1 MAHNSRSAN
10 DDICNGIQIS
20 YMKNLNRV
28 QLSGLR
34 AVEAVARLGSLA
46 SAAEE
51 LGVTPGAI
59 SQQLRKTEDQLG
71 VALFDRRA
79 KGLVLTA
86 SGEVV
91 APRLTLGMGELSAA
105 LDSVLARTD
114 GPLVVSVAPV
124 LAAKWLVWRLA
135 DFGETHPEI
144 RIRVDATA
152 ATVDPNATDVD
163 VCIRFGEGQ
172 WRDVVARKLSDQHV
186 FPVCRP
192 AMLERLRTP
201 ADLTRVPVIR
211 DRGTRIDW
219 NLWLAPNG
227 LADAPLIEGP
237 VYSDASLCLDAAIAG
252 QGVFLAWETLAFDA
266 LQAGQLAIP
275 FPDRHPTGK
284 AHWFVVG
291 RHTRAD
297 RRISIFETWL
307 RREFEASARRP
318 AQPPTETSER
328 VTAA

>member
-1 MAHNSRSAN
+1 
-10 DDICNGIQIS
+10 
-20 YMKNLNRV
+20 MKNLNRV

-59 SQQLRKTEDQLG
+59 SQQVRKTEDQLG
-71 VALFDRRA
+71 VTLFERRS

-86 SGEVV
+86 CGELV
-91 APRLTLGMGELSAA
+91 APRLTMGMAELSAA
-105 LDSVLARTD
+105 LDATLSRTD

-135 DFGETHPEI
+135 RFGEINPEI

-163 VCIRFGEGQ
+163 VCIRFGAGQ
-172 WRDVVARKLSDQHV
+172 WRDVIARKLSDQHV

-201 ADLTRVPVIR
+201 ADITRVPVIR
-211 DRGTRIDW
+211 DLGSAPRWDI
-219 NLWLAPNG
+219 WLAPNG
-227 LADAPLIEGP
+227 LAGAPLVEGP

-266 LQAGQLAIP
+266 LRAGQLASP
-275 FPDRHPTGK
+275 FPDRHPTGFG
-284 AHWFVVG
+284 HWFVVG
-291 RHTRAD
+291 RHTRSD
-297 RRISIFETWL
+297 RRIDIFETWL
-307 RREFEASARRP
+307 RREFETTSRRP
-318 AQPPTETSER
+318 AGLGGDPVGR